1 MAASRLNINL
11 QALTANYRYL
21 GQLSSSA
28 TQTGAAVKADA
39 YGLGLGPVS
48 KALYNSGCR
57 QFFVAHL
64 SEGLALRQEI
74 ADQICQIFVL
84 EGPQKDEMPDY
95 LAHQLTPVLNS
106 AEQLDRLSSFN
117 QTILNPLSAAVHI
130 DTGMSRL
137 GLDKAGFEALTSS
150 MSSSHPLSV
159 CLVMSHLACA
169 DEPAHELNTDQ
180 LEKFKQLSAAFKDTK
195 KSLSNSAGI
204 LLGQEFHFDLTRPGI
219 SLYGTMSDPATVDE
233 NLQPV
238 FSWQADI
245 LQVRMIE
252 KGETVGYG
260 AEFTATHPT
269 KLATL
274 GVGYADGYA
283 RALYRPDQG
292 CVATVGI
299 GGYAAPLAGRVSMD
313 LIVADVSHVPDA
325 VLEEAGHAE
334 LIWEGFRL
342 EDMALARHTIA
353 YEVMTG
359 LGGRIIRHYDGPQ
372 SGPPLQGRQITQK
385 TKA

>member
-1 MAASRLNINL
+1 MGASRLNINL
-11 QALTANYRYL
+11 QALTANYHYL
-21 GQLSSSA
+21 DQCSSSA
-28 TQTGAAVKADA
+28 TRTGAAVKADA
-39 YGLGLGPVS
+39 YGLGMVPVS
-48 KALYNSGCR
+48 RVLYDCGCR

-64 SEGLALRQEI
+64 FEGIALRQEI
-74 ADQICQIFVL
+74 NNQNCQIFVL
-84 EGPQKDEMPDY
+84 EGPQKNELPDY
-95 LAHQLTPVLNS
+95 LAYQLTPVLNS
-106 AEQLDRLSSFN
+106 AEQIDRMSSFN
-117 QTILNPLSAAVHI
+117 QASTTPLSVAVHI

-137 GLDKAGFEALTSS
+137 GLDRINPDALTSS
-150 MSSSHPLSV
+150 ISVDDHLPV

-169 DEPAHELNTDQ
+169 DEPAHELNLHQ
-180 LEKFKQLSAAFKDTK
+180 LGTFNQLSAKFKDTP

-204 LLGQEFHFDLTRPGI
+204 LLGQDYHFDLTRPGI
-219 SLYGTMSDPATVDE
+219 SLYGTMTDPARVNE
-233 NLQPV
+233 NLQRV

-260 AEFTATHPT
+260 AEFTATQNT

-274 GVGYADGYA
+274 GVGYADGYS
-283 RALYRPDQG
+283 RALFRPDQN

-313 LIVADVSHVPDA
+313 LIVVDVSHVPDA
-325 VLEEAGHAE
+325 VLQTADHAE
-334 LIWEGFRL
+334 LIWEEFRL

-359 LGGRIIRHYDGPQ
+359 LGGRIIRHYDGHHSGSRQQ
-372 SGPPLQGRQITQK
+372 SRQITPE